1 MVAIE
6 TAVAREG
13 LSWQW
18 LLLFDKKSKK
28 EKKRGVAATNVAQT
42 NYSTFNVTVK
52 HVLTLQFPANKY
64 RDGVKDFAGY
74 VNTT

>member
-18 LLLFDKKSKK
+18 LLLFDKKK
-28 EKKRGVAATNVAQT
+28 EKRGVAATNVAQT